1 MRATLVASACL
12 GVIGR
17 LARLAPNGP
26 HHLPLDTSRR
36 TSHARRLI
44 ALAVLGT
51 AGGMSSACASGD
63 SSLPLERMVVVIPV
77 GNESPALYG
86 IVRNLGAVDDSIV
99 GVDVELAERAGLF
112 SSREH
117 LLPTDGAPAGA
128 LGNRASVVSI
138 AVRAGKTLRL
148 SPDGLHALLSGLRR
162 PLVRGDSTRVTLR
175 FAHGAPRSAPARVIA
190 YADLD
195 SILSPEL
202 SIEAVRNVAARF
214 SAVHDEGHADSVVAP
229 SAEEGRMLYRA
240 NGCGSCHGPD
250 GEGDGPVGK
259 TLRPPPRDF
268 RDAVAFKNGTD
279 VASIAQTIA
288 TGLMS
293 GGAMPRFTH
302 LTNGERESLA
312 LYVISLRNSTNSS
325 KQRRDSL

>member
-1 MRATLVASACL
+1 
-12 GVIGR
+12 
-17 LARLAPNGP
+17 
-26 HHLPLDTSRR
+26 
-36 TSHARRLI
+36 
-44 ALAVLGT
+44 
-51 AGGMSSACASGD
+51 
-63 SSLPLERMVVVIPV
+63 MVVVIPV

-99 GVDVELAERAGLF
+99 AVEVELAERAGLF

-128 LGNRASVVSI
+128 LGNRASVVGI
-138 AVRAGKTLRL
+138 AVGAGKTLRL

-175 FAHGAPRSAPARVIA
+175 FAHATPVSAPARVIA

-202 SIEAVRNVAARF
+202 SIEAVRNIAAQF
-214 SAVHDEGHADSVVAP
+214 SAVHDDDHADSVVAP
-229 SAEEGRMLYRA
+229 SPEAGRVLYRA

-268 RDAVAFKNGTD
+268 RDAAAFKNGTD

-288 TGLMS
+288 TGIMS

-302 LTNGERESLA
+302 LTNGEREALA
-312 LYVISLRNSTNSS
+312 LYVISLRNSTNTS
-325 KQRRDSL
+325 KQQRDSL

>member
-1 MRATLVASACL
+1 MRATSVASACL
-12 GVIGR
+12 GAIGR
-17 LARLAPNGP
+17 LIRPASGGSYHLYPDVAR
-26 HHLPLDTSRR
+26 SRAR
-36 TSHARRLI
+36 ARRLI
-44 ALAVLGT
+44 ALALLGT
-51 AGGMSSACASGD
+51 TGAISSACGSGD

-77 GNESPALYG
+77 GNESAALYG

-99 GVDVELAERAGLF
+99 GVEVELAERAGLF

-148 SPDGLHALLSGLRR
+148 SPDGLHALLDGLRR

-175 FAHGAPRSAPARVIA
+175 FAHGAPVSAPARVIA

-202 SIEAVRNVAARF
+202 SIEAVRNIAAQF

-229 SAEEGRMLYRA
+229 TAEEGRVLYRA

-268 RDAVAFKNGTD
+268 REAAAFKNGTD
-279 VASIAQTIA
+279 AASIAQTIA
-288 TGLMS
+288 TGIMS

-302 LTNGERESLA
+302 LTNSERESLA
-312 LYVISLRNSTNSS
+312 LYVISLRNSTNSL
-325 KQRRDSL
+325 KHLRDSL